1 MTPQR
6 PLGVGR
12 SGTSVR
18 FIGLGLCLSFTLF
31 FFLPYP
37 PFTLLFLVLAAVLA
51 YIRLDVAVA
60 LLPLTFPYYLFL
72 KPLSSSGYPKFYIA
86 ELALFIC
93 LGVALLRNILRADER
108 KATLEWLRGLWQQA
122 RPLLLPALLF
132 VLGTSLSLL
141 ATPDLHIGLRAY
153 REEIIEPILYFLLM
167 LRYLR
172 TLTDLARAVGAL
184 ILSFLV
190 DAGLG
195 LIQGFNHLTRFS
207 DILNPTALRI
217 SGPSLNPNGLGFLLD
232 RSLPILLALTFVGL
246 SRRRIADNASQ
257 RPAWRDPLRW
267 ISLIILIPFVWA
279 LYWTDSR
286 GAEVGVLVAVLF
298 FLVIE
303 LRSRF
308 RSRRAILVMGAA
320 GVLGI
325 GLLSPLAI
333 GFLNK
338 QGHGNISER
347 YYIWKG
353 GLLMI
358 RDHFLL
364 GTGPDSFGTLF
375 APTAPNSYLLQALD
389 GQTIGSPG
397 YVAHPHNLILDFW
410 ISTGLLGVV
419 AVFWLFEAFAV
430 ISSRAYHRC
439 AAVLQGGLLQR
450 LVLGIAG
457 CMMAAVIHGMVDNF
471 YFQPDLAMSFW
482 FLMGSLVVLYTI
494 VRQEDHKSVPGR
506 ADVAVAQATTS

>member
-1 MTPQR
+1 MLLQLPRQ
-6 PLGVGR
+6 VGP
-12 SGTSVR
+12 GTSVR
-18 FIGLGLCLSFTLF
+18 FIGLGLCLSFALF

-51 YIRLDVAVA
+51 YIRLEVAVA

-72 KPLSSSGYPKFYIA
+72 KPLSSSGYPQFYIA
-86 ELALFIC
+86 ELGLFIC

-108 KATLEWLRGLWQQA
+108 KATVEWLRGLWQQA

-132 VLGTSLSLL
+132 VLGASLSLL
-141 ATPDLHIGLRAY
+141 VSPDFHNSLRAY
-153 REEIIEPILYFLLM
+153 REQIIEPFLYFLLM

-172 TLTDLARAVGAL
+172 TRTDLARAVGAL
-184 ILSFLV
+184 ILSVLV
-190 DAGLG
+190 DASLG
-195 LIQGFNHLTRFS
+195 LVEGFEHLTRLS
-207 DILNPTALRI
+207 DLWHPTALRI

-246 SRRRIADNASQ
+246 SRCRTADGASQ

-267 ISLIILIPFVWA
+267 ICLILLIPFVWA

-286 GAEVGVLVAVLF
+286 GAEVGVLVALLF

-303 LRSRF
+303 VRSRF
-308 RSRRAILVMGAA
+308 HSRRAILVMATA
-320 GVLGI
+320 GILGI

-333 GFLNK
+333 GFLNE
-338 QGHGNISER
+338 QGHGNLSER

-375 APTAPNSYLLQALD
+375 TPTAPNSYLLQALD

-397 YVAHPHNLILDFW
+397 YVSHPHNFILAFW
-410 ISTGLLGVV
+410 IATGLLGVV
-419 AVFWLFEAFAV
+419 AAFWLFGAFAV
-430 ISSRAYHRC
+430 VVGRAYHRC
-439 AAVLQGGLLQR
+439 AAVVQGRLLQR

-457 CMMAAVIHGMVDNF
+457 CMIAAVIHGMVDDF
-471 YFQPDLAMSFW
+471 YFLSDLAMFFW

-494 VRQEDHKSVPGR
+494 VRQEEPTSVPDR
-506 ADVAVAQATTS
+506 ADTAIAQATGP